1 MAFLAKHC
9 KEELIALAE
18 DMGIEI
24 SPTDKKIDICKK
36 IKESPD
42 FEEEFVRGC
51 LEDIVKQREAEAAE
65 LKTQR
70 EAEALREEREFELEK
85 IRLSNAAEINSVGS
99 ARSESVRPR
108 RELGNLMQ
116 KYDAQVADISLYL
129 AMFERQARTAE
140 IEESEWVSQLM
151 ALLPLDLAQIIIK
164 EPEDKMKDYLHIKGV
179 LLERFKMKPET
190 FRVKFTQHQRKSG
203 ELWKELIF
211 ELRNYLE
218 GWLDGVKV
226 NDFETLKNLMITDQV
241 KRRVPPEVK
250 DHFLDEWALERKP
263 TEKIKP
269 VSPKRELKGKPLG
282 NSAPQFWKNSTPK
295 GNWRNENFER
305 RKPAACYI
313 CHSTEHLRPNCPQLK
328 KYQPVEVV
336 NHVGMSDSTETLF
349 APYMSKALVNQRE
362 MSILRDTGASI
373 DLVSRNHINPEDL
386 MGETVLI
393 KQPLDKNL
401 TCLPLAKI
409 ELQSPEL
416 GKIVTKA
423 AVLDTHLDNGIY
435 LLGNRSAQLIE
446 KQRKTS
452 NLNVV
457 VTRCQKLK
465 KETESGAVI
474 KPPPRRPLQE
484 ENPIIVGE
492 ELVPLPLPQAVGD
505 TLSLLKVSSET
516 VASEQ
521 NNCTSLNSSWEKEKA
536 GKSKINNG
544 LNSDISVKE
553 TRTENSNDIVSKSV
567 TLNVESI
574 PREIN
579 DEIKN
584 DFYQKGEFS
593 GKKIIAMIGIELDE
607 TDCSEIQ
614 DNLGNLANAT
624 TNTSHEVDYSPHK
637 LSDQNELGFEIGS
650 ETLNRYELHCNG
662 NCMLPRSH
670 ERKKTELKGT
680 CLVLKA
686 IRGKH
691 EPPGFDIYGLLLFD
705 TRKRPPGYLMLEVNM
720 RLLYEHWLDPGE
732 ESNPINLKEIWIN

>member
-1 MAFLAKHC
+1 MAFLAKHR

-24 SPTDKKIDICKK
+24 SPTDKKIDLCKK

-108 RELGNLMQ
+108 RELRNLMQ

-218 GWLDGVKV
+218 GWLDGIKV

-241 KRRVPPEVK
+241 KRRVSPEVK
-250 DHFLDEWALERKP
+250 DHFLDEWGKIVDPSELAGKLDEYESVRSARKQHFPKALERKP
-263 TEKIKP
+263 TENIKP

-282 NSAPQFWKNSTPK
+282 NSGPQFWKNSTPK

-349 APYMSKALVNQRE
+349 APYMSKALVNQTE

-373 DLVSRNHINPEDL
+373 DL
-386 MGETVLI
+386 
-393 KQPLDKNL
+393 
-401 TCLPLAKI
+401 
-409 ELQSPEL
+409 SPEL

-423 AVLDTHLDNGIY
+423 VVLDAHLDNDIY

-446 KQRKTS
+446 EQRKTS
-452 NLNVV
+452 NSNVV
-457 VTRCQKLK
+457 VTRGQKLK
-465 KETESGAVI
+465 KETEASAVI
-474 KPPPRRPLQE
+474 KPPPQRPVQN

-492 ELVPLPLPQAVGD
+492 ELVPLPLPQAEGD

-516 VASEQ
+516 FASKQ

-536 GKSKINNG
+536 EKSKINNG

-553 TRTENSNDIVSKSV
+553 TQTENSNDIVSKSV

-607 TDCSEIQ
+607 ADCSEIQ
-614 DNLGNLANAT
+614 GNLVNAT
-624 TNTSHEVDYSPHK
+624 TNTSHEVDFFLNK
-637 LSDQNELGFEIGS
+637 LPDQNELGFEIGA
-650 ETLNRYELHCNG
+650 ERLDRYELHCNG

-691 EPPGFDIYGLLLFD
+691 EPPGFNIHGLLPFD
-705 TRKRPPGYLMLEVNM
+705 ARKRPPGYLMFEVDM
-720 RLLYEHWLDPGE
+720 RLLYEHCLDPGE
-732 ESNPINLKEIWIN
+732 ESNPVNLKEIWIN